1 MNTGHLILDVK
12 MLMSIMNENRVV
24 KPKETGVV
32 GYLKTAASF
41 LVKHIGKA
49 CVNGG

>member
-1 MNTGHLILDVK
+1 
-12 MLMSIMNENRVV
+12 MSIMNENRIA
-24 KPKETGVV
+24 KPQETGLV

-49 CVNGG
+49 GVSGG